1 MNDQL
6 PYKVPEQVSTVGQ
19 SPQKRRI
26 RWKLVFAIFAVPFAV
41 LLGLV
46 LLVRIAYTI
55 RESRGRAAMQ
65 VELQRLEENGLP
77 VDNETIDQRYS
88 SRTSDAQ
95 TDAWLGIFDTV
106 KSSDFKQSCEG
117 IPLLDESI
125 EYDATTT
132 ILDIVQ
138 ESPEF
143 QSSLRFT
150 QQHAELLSEIRS
162 LAVEPSP
169 VYFPIF
175 FQSLETLLQEV
186 QDTRLL
192 VRMLYTDANVAMHL
206 GNADRAIDDIMAIYG
221 LSEHVRAVPG
231 AVPHLCAIAHRSLAL
246 ELINE
251 ACKRDLFAIEQ
262 LRVLDSKV
270 LPHCDIGDK
279 WQRVMAEE
287 MALSLPLFS
296 NPAMTMDKPGRV
308 LPARG
313 HDAIH
318 FIGLMKSA
326 LQVPTEDL
334 DEFMD
339 GALGL
344 EKEQE
349 SLASGVWGRIDC
361 ILTGLI
367 SPAFSAL
374 ACVFINDAQNHRLAR
389 VAISVRLFTRTQDK
403 LPTELEDLP
412 GYELLAK
419 PAGERPF
426 GYKVEEDRAVLWGNR
441 FSEKQRSVEATPP
454 KQDQPG
460 QVNYALL
467 IWTFPRNTRTSN

>member
-6 PYKVPEQVSTVGQ
+6 PYRAPNPVPVEHR
-19 SPQKRRI
+19 SPKKRRV

-41 LLGLV
+41 LVGLV
-46 LLVRIAYTI
+46 FLVRIGYTI

-65 VELQRLEENGLP
+65 VELQRLGESGLP
-77 VDNETIDQRYS
+77 VDDETMEHRYS
-88 SRTSDAQ
+88 SRTSDTQ
-95 TDAWLGIFDTV
+95 TDAWLGIFETV
-106 KSSDFKQSCEG
+106 KSDDFKQSYAG
-117 IPLLDESI
+117 VPLLDGSL
-125 EYDATTT
+125 EYDATTS
-132 ILDIVQ
+132 ILDIDQ

-143 QSSLRFT
+143 QASLRFT
-150 QQHAELLSEIRS
+150 QQQAQLVAEIRQ
-162 LAVEPSP
+162 LAVEPTP
-169 VYFPIF
+169 VYFPIL
-175 FQSLETLLQEV
+175 FQSLETLLPEI
-186 QDTRLL
+186 QDSRLL
-192 VRMLYTDANVAMHL
+192 VKMLYTDANVAIHL
-206 GNADRAIDDIMAIYG
+206 GNADRAIDDIVAIYG
-221 LSEHVRAVPG
+221 VSEHVRAVPG
-231 AVPHLCAIAHRSLAL
+231 AVPHLTAMAHRSLAL

-251 ACKRDLFAIEQ
+251 ACERDLFAIEQ

-270 LPHCDIGDK
+270 LPFCDIGDK
-279 WQRVMAEE
+279 WQRVMVEE

-318 FIGLMKSA
+318 FIDLMKSS

-339 GALGL
+339 GALEL
-344 EKEQE
+344 EDKQK
-349 SLASGVWGRIDC
+349 SLTSGVWGRIDC

-367 SPAFSAL
+367 SPAFSLL
-374 ACVFINDAQNHRLAR
+374 ASVFINDAQNHRLAR
-389 VAISVRLFTRTQDK
+389 VAISVRLFARTQGK
-403 LPTELEDLP
+403 LPTKLEDLP

-454 KQDQPG
+454 KQDQPE
-460 QVNYALL
+460 QVNYSLL
-467 IWTFPRNTRTSN
+467 IWTIPGNTPANN